1 MMKWLLALVIFLAG
15 AGAVHA
21 DSAPSARG
29 LEGYAR
35 AHGYVPVALSFEGA
49 NRQSVA
55 AWVNGRKLRLLV
67 DTGSRHTCL
76 TAACARS
83 LGLDVHDTGQPLIGM
98 GGLAGGNEG
107 IAPVCSFTL
116 RYGEASR
123 AGTVTVLPGSV
134 GLGEHDG
141 ILGLDVLA
149 GGAAIYPV
157 SGAALLVRAGTAPP
171 VAIAELMT
179 RLGFRAAPVTL
190 ARGRLWIDG
199 HILGRAMQFVV
210 DTGAYFSDFNAE
222 SVRAAGGPLA
232 PAMLPLT
239 GVDGRR
245 QTSYGF
251 MARAMDL
258 GGVALAP
265 EPLLA
270 TRSVAFR
277 TLPSDGVVG
286 SDLLG
291 EHRAVIDL
299 GGGTLWLK

>member
-1 MMKWLLALVIFLAG
+1 MATCRWRC
-15 AGAVHA
+15 
-21 DSAPSARG
+21 P
-29 LEGYAR
+29 
-35 AHGYVPVALSFEGA
+35 FEGA

-258 GGVALAP
+258 GGVRPRAGAAAGHALGGLPDAALRRRGRLRSPGRASRGDRPRRRYALA
-265 EPLLA
+265 EVACA
-270 TRSVAFR
+270 TRN
-277 TLPSDGVVG
+277 G
-286 SDLLG
+286 SCLILSW
-291 EHRAVIDL
+291 H
-299 GGGTLWLK
+299 